1 MWYPLFLRA
10 DPAAV
15 KGSFVNYKGTDEI
28 EKLIQAYSTMLGSK
42 STGWFWFWFWQVNS
56 LSTK

>member
-42 STGWFWFWFWQVNS
+42 TTGWFWF
-56 LSTK
+56 